1 MRDKLRRFAWGFMA
15 VVFVLTGVVFSVIII
30 FQSDNQKDNTSQNQ
44 PAKLIGT
51 NLPNFQSRAKVDKL
65 EIKDTTKGGGQ
76 VVKDGSTVT
85 VQYLGV
91 RSSDGLIFDT
101 TLDRGQAAT
110 FQLSKGSVIDGFRQ
124 GLIGMKAGG
133 SRDIWIPAALGY
145 GAAGAGQYI
154 PPNTDLCFQISLQD
168 VK

>member
-1 MRDKLRRFAWGFMA
+1 MRDKLRRLAWGFMA
-15 VVFVLTGVVFSVIII
+15 VVFVLTGVVFSVIIF
-30 FQSDNQKDNTSQNQ
+30 FQNNNQKDNTSQNQ
-44 PAKLIGT
+44 PDKLVGT
-51 NLPNFQSRAKVDKL
+51 KMPNFQSRAKVDQL
-65 EIKDTTKGGGQ
+65 EIQDIAKGSGQ

-85 VQYLGV
+85 LQYLGA

-101 TLDRGQAAT
+101 TLDQGQAAT

-124 GLIGMKAGG
+124 GLIGMKVGG
-133 SRDIWIPAALGY
+133 SRNMWIPAALGY

-154 PPNTDLCFQISLQD
+154 PPNTDLFFQVSLQD